1 MSFIQVISNASLSE
15 PVAKWD
21 DNAMDRLRNPPNVP
35 LEIPDPA
42 IPHSISMYLTL
53 EHASQDA
60 YECIA
65 RSFRQNFA
73 DIPGAATIQSYKNIE
88 KLIATYTGVEA
99 ILHNMCLKSCH
110 AFTGPFTDLDACSLC
125 HAPHWN
131 LQTQGNKKLPAQQF
145 TTIPL
150 GPQMQA

>member
-1 MSFIQVISNASLSE
+1 MSFIQAISNASLSE
-15 PVAKWD
+15 LVAKWD
-21 DNAMDRLRNPPNVP
+21 DDAMDRLRNPPNVP

-42 IPHSISMYLTL
+42 IRHSISMYLTL

-60 YECIA
+60 YERIA

-73 DIPGAATIQSYKNIE
+73 NTPGATTIQSYKNIE

-99 ILHNMCLKSCH
+99 ILHIMCPRSCH
-110 AFTGPFTDLDACSLC
+110 AFTRPFADLNACSLC

-131 LQTQGNKKLPAQQF
+131 LQTQGNKKVPAQ
-145 TTIPL
+145 
-150 GPQMQA
+150 